1 MRHPAPLLA
10 LLDDGVID
18 EIVRPLKSGKEA
30 SIHLV
35 WAGGRLCAAKV
46 YKERTERSFH
56 NRSAYTEGRQAR
68 SSRQQRAID
77 RKTNYGKA
85 SLEEAWKE
93 AEVNTLRLLQSHGV
107 RVPEPV
113 AFIEGVLV
121 MHLVEDADG
130 GPAPNLSQLKL
141 TPYEAQ
147 QIHTQL
153 LEQVV
158 RMLCAGVIHGDL
170 SAQNV
175 LIGVNGPT
183 IIDFPQSFSA
193 AHNQQAQR
201 LLERDIESITT
212 YLRHLG
218 AKILPGK
225 RYADELWWLYEQ
237 GELTPEHKLTGA
249 ILRPAAPVRSGKDLL
264 NIIAAEIA
272 AAEEFFRRPQEK
284 RQSGGPRPPKG
295 GRRGSR

>member
-1 MRHPAPLLA
+1 MRHPAPLLN

-18 EIVRPLKSGKEA
+18 EVVRPLKSGKEA

-77 RKTNYGKA
+77 RKTNFGKA

-130 GPAPNLSQLKL
+130 APAPNLSMLRL
-141 TPYEAQ
+141 TPVEAQ
-147 QIHTQL
+147 NIHGL
-153 LEQVV
+153 LMEQVV
-158 RMLCAGVIHGDL
+158 RMLCAGIIHGDL

-175 LIGVNGPT
+175 LISVDGPT

-193 AHNQQAQR
+193 AHNLQAQR
-201 LLERDIESITT
+201 LLERDIESVTS
-212 YLRHLG
+212 YLRNQG
-218 AKILPGK
+218 ARLLPGK
-225 RYADELWWLYEQ
+225 RYADELWCLYEQ
-237 GELTPEHKLTGA
+237 GDLTPEHKLTGA
-249 ILRPAAPVRSGKDLL
+249 ILKAAAPARSGKDLL
-264 NIIAAEIA
+264 AVIAAELA
-272 AAEEFFRRPQEK
+272 AAEEFNRRQRPEK
-284 RQSGGPRPPKG
+284 RNSGGPRPPKG
-295 GRRGSR
+295 ARRGR